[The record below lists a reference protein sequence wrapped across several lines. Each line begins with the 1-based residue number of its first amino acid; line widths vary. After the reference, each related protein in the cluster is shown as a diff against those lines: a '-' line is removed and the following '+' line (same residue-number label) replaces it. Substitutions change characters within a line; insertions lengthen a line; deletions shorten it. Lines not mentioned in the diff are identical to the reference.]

1 MRAIAGVAGGGLMG
15 SGIAAKLAASGM
27 HLIVYDTASGAAE
40 SVREACSVNFAEL
53 VAAGVMSEAQA
64 DAAVSRVQVV
74 SDVGKLVK
82 APFIVEAIFESLP
95 AKHALYLELEQV
107 VPQGTIIASSTSG
120 FTPEIL
126 FEHALHPERFLVA
139 HFWNPPHIIPLVEV
153 VGTQRTGEAAIARTM
168 ETLKQCG
175 CEPVRLYKA
184 VPGFIGNR
192 IQFAVFREALHLLQ
206 QGVAD
211 AATID
216 AVVKQTLGRRY
227 PWMGPLEVAD
237 AGGLETYLNIAN
249 HLMPELAKDEE
260 SLDVLR
266 AHAKRGETGL
276 RSGKGLY
283 VWDQQR
289 REQYALARQKMM
301 MREGAGTG

>member
-1 MRAIAGVAGGGLMG
+1 MG

-40 SVREACSVNFAEL
+40 RVRDACSASFAEL
-53 VAAGVMSEAQA
+53 VATGVTSEAQA
-64 DAAVSRVQVV
+64 DAAASRVRVV
-74 SDVGKLVK
+74 SDVRKL
-82 APFIVEAIFESLP
+82 AEATFIVEAIFESLP
-95 AKHALYLELEQV
+95 VKHALYRELEQL
-107 VPQGTIIASSTSG
+107 VPQGTIIASTTSG
-120 FTPEIL
+120 FTPEVL
-126 FEHALHPERFLVA
+126 FEHAMHPERFLVA

-153 VGTQRTGEAAIARTM
+153 VGTQRTGEATIASTM

-192 IQFAVFREALHLLQ
+192 IQFAVLREALQLLQ

-227 PWMGPLEVAD
+227 PWIGPLEVAD
-237 AGGLETYLNIAN
+237 AGGLDTYFNIAS

-260 SLDVLR
+260 CLDILQ
-266 AHAKRGETGL
+266 AHVKRGETGL

-289 REQYALARQKMM
+289 RERYTLARQKMM
-301 MREGAGTG
+301 MRGPPVTG